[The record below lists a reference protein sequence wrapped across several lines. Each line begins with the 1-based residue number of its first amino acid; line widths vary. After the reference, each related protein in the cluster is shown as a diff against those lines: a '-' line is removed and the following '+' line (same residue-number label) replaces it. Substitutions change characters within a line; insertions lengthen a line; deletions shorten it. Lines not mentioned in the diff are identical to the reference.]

1 MVGISHAVGGFDIV
15 FRMYHLTS
23 KVLVL
28 ENKLSFVPQQ
38 ALSGSAAQK
47 VKSLIHDLSLDCCEP
62 LES

>member
-38 ALSGSAAQK
+38 AI
-47 VKSLIHDLSLDCCEP
+47 KSLINDLLLDCCEP
-62 LES
+62 LEL